1 MGSNREQASTKAFG
15 QLSRLHF
22 IDQELYWGG
31 EITRRRIAET
41 FGVSHDSA
49 KADLRRYR
57 LDLAP
62 DLTPDDQDNVY
73 RVPIDYEP
81 RLGRSPDPEGYLTA
95 LTARQAV
102 DIPVDVVPHID
113 RRPIDP
119 IVLQSVIRCIKASQE
134 LLVYYRSA
142 RWKEAKPLWVYPHAL
157 THDGFRWATRCYVHR
172 NDEQG
177 YWGDMVLDRIEE
189 VTVETR
195 PAPAELIGKDDAW
208 NDIVEIEIV
217 PNPGLD
223 AHERGLIEEQYGMTN
238 GRKIVPV
245 RQCQLVYFLKRYQ
258 LEEPITLKAP
268 HQAPI
273 VLRDR
278 EMANDLVPLAMQV
291 PLSDHPTGA
300 ATHMRALRERIPDQT
315 EQEILEEA
323 LRTLLAQRLALT

>member
-1 MGSNREQASTKAFG
+1 MRSNREQISAKAFG
-15 QLSRLHF
+15 QLSRLQF
-22 IDQELYWGG
+22 IDQELYWSG

-41 FGVSHDSA
+41 LGVSHDTA
-49 KADLRRYR
+49 KADLKRYR

-62 DLTPDDQDNVY
+62 DLTPDEQDNIY
-73 RVPIDYEP
+73 RVPLDYEP
-81 RLGRSPDPEGYLTA
+81 RLGRALDPEGYLTG
-95 LTARQAV
+95 LSARQPS
-102 DIPVDVVPHID
+102 DIPVDVVPDID
-113 RRPIDP
+113 RKPIDP
-119 IVLQSVIRCIKASQE
+119 IVLQSILRCIKGSQE

-142 RWKEAKPLWVYPHAL
+142 RWREAKPLWIYPHAL

-189 VTVETR
+189 VTVDTR

-278 EMANDLVPLAMQV
+278 GMANGLVPVAMRV
-291 PLSDHPTGA
+291 PLSDHEAEAPRL
-300 ATHMRALRERIPDQT
+300 MRALTVRFPQLSA
-315 EQEILEEA
+315 QQILEKGLTA
-323 LRTLLAQRLALT
+323 LLSEDGG

>member
-1 MGSNREQASTKAFG
+1 MRSNREQVSAKRFG
-15 QLSRLHF
+15 QVSRLQF
-22 IDQELYWGG
+22 IDQELYWSG

-41 FGVSHDSA
+41 FGVSHDTA

-73 RVPIDYEP
+73 RVPLDYEP
-81 RLGRSPDPEGYLTA
+81 RLGKSPDPEGYLGA
-95 LTARQAV
+95 LTARQSV
-102 DIPVDVVPHID
+102 EIPVDVVPDID

-119 IVLQSVIRCIKASQE
+119 TVLQSVIRCIKASQE

-142 RWKEAKPLWVYPHAL
+142 RSREARPVWIYPHAL
-157 THDGFRWATRCYVHR
+157 THDGFRWAARCYVHR
-172 NDEQG
+172 DEEHG
-177 YWGDMVLDRIEE
+177 YWGDIVLDRIED
-189 VTVETR
+189 VTIDTR
-195 PAPAELIGKDDAW
+195 PASKELMGKDESW
-208 NDIVEIEIV
+208 NAIVEIEII

-223 AHERGLIEEQYGMTN
+223 AHECGLIEEQYGMIG
-238 GRKIVPV
+238 GRKIVRV

-278 EMANDLVPLAMQV
+278 DMANELVPVAMQV
-291 PLSDHPTGA
+291 PLSDHPGGTA
-300 ATHMRALRERIPDQT
+300 SYMRALRKRLPDLT

-323 LRTLLAQRLALT
+323 LRIFLDQ